1 MAKEENRPAVLD
13 KVSET
18 QIQEL
23 ERHYRDENK
32 HEWDV
37 LTDSYGWTK
46 EEARAVWDWF
56 GLDPEKKR

>member
-1 MAKEENRPAVLD
+1 MDNEANRPAVLD
-13 KVSET
+13 RVSET

-23 ERHYRDENK
+23 ERHYTDENR

-37 LTDSYGWTK
+37 LTDSYGWTRD
-46 EEARAVWDWF
+46 EAKQVWDWF